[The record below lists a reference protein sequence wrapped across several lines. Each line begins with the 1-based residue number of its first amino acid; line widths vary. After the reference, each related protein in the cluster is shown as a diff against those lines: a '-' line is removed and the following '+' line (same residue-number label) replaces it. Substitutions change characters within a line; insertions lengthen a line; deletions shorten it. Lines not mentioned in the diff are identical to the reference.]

1 MITPRKTRKIKI
13 GNIFI
18 GADAPIA
25 VQTMCA
31 TKTQNIDATVKQIE
45 MLKKAGAALIR
56 LAVDSKADVE
66 ALKQIRPQTDANI
79 VIDLQENYR
88 LIEDLAPYVQK
99 VRYNP
104 GHLYHHHPEISSLGK
119 VKYIIGVARDNDLAL
134 RIGVNFGSL
143 DPNDKAGKAPMQVAL
158 DSAYEHCDYMEESDF
173 TRYVVS
179 LKSSDPQAV
188 VSINT
193 EFAKQKPLVP
203 LHLGVTEAGML
214 PDAEIKSRMAFEK
227 LLAQGIGDTL
237 RVSITIA
244 DSEKD
249 MEVIV
254 GKQIVRDVE
263 AGKISDF
270 SKDYSKGINVISCPS
285 CSRVENGKFVQL
297 AKQVR
302 EAVDEFKDS
311 RLTIAV
317 MGCRVNGPGE
327 TDHADFGMWCA
338 PTFVNL
344 KRGTNLLGQFSYDEV
359 IGKLL
364 EEIRE
369 AV

>member
-1 MITPRKTRKIKI
+1 M
-13 GNIFI
+13 
-18 GADAPIA
+18 A

-45 MLKKAGAALIR
+45 MLKKAGAALVR

-66 ALKQIRPQTDANI
+66 ALKQIRPQTDANL
-79 VIDLQENYR
+79 VVDLQENYG
-88 LIEDLAPYVQK
+88 LIKDLAPYVQK

-104 GHLYHHHPEISSLGK
+104 GHLHHRHPEISPRDK
-119 VKYIIGVARDNDLAL
+119 VKLMIDVAKDNDLAL

-143 DPNDKAGKAPMQVAL
+143 GPNAGAGMDQMQIAL
-158 DSAYEHCDYMEESDF
+158 SSAYEHCDYMEQFDF
-173 TRYVVS
+173 ASYVVS
-179 LKSSDPQAV
+179 LKSSDPQSV
-188 VSINT
+188 ININT
-193 EFAKQKPLVP
+193 EFAKQRPQVP

-227 LLAQGIGDTL
+227 LLAQGIGDTI
-237 RVSITIA
+237 RVSIAIA

-249 MEVIV
+249 SEVII
-254 GKQIVRDVE
+254 GKQIVDDVN
-263 AGKISDF
+263 AGRFTDF
-270 SKDYSKGINVISCPS
+270 RSFKDYGTGINVIACPS

-297 AKQVR
+297 AGLVR
-302 EAVDEFKDS
+302 EAVEEFKGR

-344 KRGTNLLGQFSYDEV
+344 KKGTNLIGQFGYGEV
-359 IGKLL
+359 VEKLL
-364 EEIRE
+364 DEIRKDNL
-369 AV
+369 